1 MKTHATRPFREMLG
15 TPPKHVPSDGW
26 EVTPMGRYLH
36 IGGVVAV
43 GFDAAGSYLLVI
55 SHSGR
60 GVFSTADWR
69 RVARDLELAY
79 PVGGVGIG
87 IGPIA
92 GRAIPITEMDYET
105 GAMRVVG
112 PGGRF
117 VLECESSGIAVV
129 ETDA

>member
-1 MKTHATRPFREMLG
+1 M
-15 TPPKHVPSDGW
+15 S
-26 EVTPMGRYLH
+26 RYLH

-43 GFDAAGSYLLVI
+43 GFDAGGAYLLVI

-69 RVARDLELAY
+69 RVARDVELAY

-92 GRAIPITEMDYET
+92 GQPVAVTEMDYET
-105 GAMRVVG
+105 GAMRVLG

-129 ETDA
+129 EPDA